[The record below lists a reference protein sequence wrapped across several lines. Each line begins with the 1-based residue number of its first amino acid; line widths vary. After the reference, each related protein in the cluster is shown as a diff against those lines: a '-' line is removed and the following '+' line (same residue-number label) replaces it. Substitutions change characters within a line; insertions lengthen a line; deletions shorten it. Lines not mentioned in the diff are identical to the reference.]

1 MSHLK
6 KMLVVAGV
14 VIVCLMMLL
23 IAYLALLPVSRVE
36 AEYMIGGA
44 PKAQYMIDGS
54 SLAAVDPLSWADH
67 N

>member
-36 AEYMIGGA
+36 AEYMI
-44 PKAQYMIDGS
+44 DGS
-54 SLAAVDPLSWADH
+54 SLAAVDPPSWADH